1 MKNTFKFLL
10 LLLSLICF
18 DFKLRAQDVYKGNP
32 WLISFGGN
40 LIIED
45 GSQFKGYINNEPIKW
60 NLSPFTFGAEKRLNN
75 GFALAGNIGSNIFP
89 EKQKISNESLKTSSD
104 VIFIDFYAKYNF
116 NAILK
121 DTSNF
126 DPFLEIGPGYMFK
139 KGQNATSINLC
150 FGFNYWINNKF
161 AIAAAAAYKF
171 GLIYAPDAQKDNLF
185 HMNVMLIQIID

>member
-1 MKNTFKFLL
+1 MKNKYKFLGL
-10 LLLSLICF
+10 LMFLFSF
-18 DFKLRAQDVYKGNP
+18 EFSAKSQDIYKGNP
-32 WLISFGGN
+32 WIISFGGN

-45 GSQFKGYINNEPIKW
+45 GSQFKGYINNQPIIW
-60 NLSPFTFGAEKRLNN
+60 NLSPFTFGAEKRLNR
-75 GFALAGNIGSNIFP
+75 GFALAGNMGSNIFP

-116 NAILK
+116 NAFLK
-121 DTSNF
+121 DTGNF
-126 DPFLEIGPGYMFK
+126 DPFLELGPGYMFK
-139 KGQNATSINLC
+139 KGQNATSLNLG

-185 HMNVMLIQIID
+185 HLNVMLIQIID